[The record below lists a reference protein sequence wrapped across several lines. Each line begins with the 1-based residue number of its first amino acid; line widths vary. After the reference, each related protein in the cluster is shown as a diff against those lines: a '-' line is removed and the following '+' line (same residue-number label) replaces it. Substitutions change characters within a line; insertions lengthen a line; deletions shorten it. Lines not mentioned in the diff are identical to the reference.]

1 MFNDDELKSIMR
13 YIDMYHETTS
23 AAVRSRAVKFLTLK
37 LREKLPGVSLDKTI
51 EIMQDFHPSLFG
63 IKDVSFEEDDSHSS
77 TAEEGHFKSKFGDG
91 PKDEGSCV
99 DKNPERPAPYIIPV
113 AKERIGSQTD
123 RGSYYDSTG
132 RDEFRSGLLSE
143 RNHRRPLG
151 DMMAERRRSI
161 LQTPSFRDR
170 YQSSGD
176 SLIERYRQ
184 RDGPLT
190 DRYRT
195 GKVEL
200 SNRPE
205 SQQQPTPIVPRL
217 DMWKLER
224 DREMSDFSDRS
235 RRLAMGID
243 NHSNGKTDALASLE
257 KELDELVRLREA
269 QDHTRGTART
279 NSPYIQRLLDTY
291 STTEHVDIPEKSKV
305 RRPPVIAPEWMVR
318 PEKEYYQSL
327 SDADKLKLLD
337 CYEAMK
343 ASDASELQPLRLQIL
358 TSNIPDKK
366 KSEIFTRLDSSIP
379 GLGEG
384 SKYMSW
390 VNSLLTVPFGVHT
403 SLPCK
408 SDSPEDVKKYMADCK
423 QLFDTEVYGHEKIK
437 NEFLTVIGSWIKAG
451 ASHEHGNVIGV
462 TGPIGVGKT
471 TLIKEGLAKAL
482 GRPFYFISLG
492 GTSYSAFLQGHGYT
506 YEGSTYGEIVRGV
519 VESGCMDPVFYF
531 DELDKVATDGK
542 GDEVIHALIH
552 LTDPAQNDQFSDRYF
567 AGIDID
573 VSKALFVFSYNHR
586 EKVNPILRDR
596 IHEIV
601 LEDFTLSEKTDIA
614 TKYVLPKISKGMSLE
629 LDPLL
634 TFADGCIEHLVD
646 LCEDNTGMRTL
657 KMVLVRMLR
666 ILNLAEMSEGEL
678 VLNVDKSLLTG
689 KAPYTVTKDLIEELY
704 KFCESDEKE
713 GNVSNCMMY
722 M

>member
-23 AAVRSRAVKFLTLK
+23 AAVRSRAIKFLTLK
-37 LREKLPGVSLDKTI
+37 LREKLPGVGLDKTI
-51 EIMQDFHPSLFG
+51 EIMKEFHPSLFG
-63 IKDVSFEEDDSHSS
+63 IKDISFVQDDYEVSAIEDDR
-77 TAEEGHFKSKFGDG
+77 GKSKYVDSSKG
-91 PKDEGSCV
+91 EGSEL
-99 DKNPERPAPYIIPV
+99 DKDLKQTKPYVIPT
-113 AKERIGSQTD
+113 AKERLGSQTD
-123 RGSYYDSTG
+123 RGPYNDPYKRQD
-132 RDEFRSGLLSE
+132 FRTGLLSE
-143 RNHRRPLG
+143 RNQRRPLG
-151 DMMAERRRSI
+151 DMMAERRNY
-161 LQTPSFRDR
+161 LMNPPGLRDR
-170 YQSSGD
+170 YHSSGD
-176 SLIERYRQ
+176 CLIDRYRS
-184 RDGPLT
+184 RDDPLT

-195 GKVEL
+195 EI
-200 SNRPE
+200 SNRTEICRP
-205 SQQQPTPIVPRL
+205 PPVVPRL
-217 DMWKLER
+217 DTWKIQR
-224 DREMSDFSDRS
+224 DRDMTNFTDRS
-235 RRLAMGID
+235 RRLAIGID
-243 NHSNGKTDALASLE
+243 EHSNGKTDSFASLE
-257 KELDELVRLREA
+257 KEIDELVRLRGA
-269 QDHTRGTART
+269 QERTRGLTGT
-279 NSPYIQRLLDTY
+279 NSTYIHRLLDTY
-291 STTEHVDIPEKSKV
+291 STPETETSKTC
-305 RRPPVIAPEWMVR
+305 RPPVIAPDWMVR
-318 PEKEYYQSL
+318 QEKEYYQSL
-327 SDADKLKLLD
+327 SDVDKLKLID
-337 CYEAMK
+337 SYDAMK
-343 ASDASELQPLRLQIL
+343 ALDTSDLQPLRLQIL
-358 TSNIPDKK
+358 TSNVPDKK
-366 KSEIFTRLDSSIP
+366 KSEIFSRLDSSMP

-384 SKYMSW
+384 AKYMSW

-403 SLPCK
+403 TLPCK
-408 SDSPEDVKKYMADCK
+408 SDSSEDVNKYMAECK
-423 QLFDTEVYGHEKIK
+423 ELFDTEVYGHEKIK

-519 VESGCMDPVFYF
+519 IESGCMDPVFYF

-646 LCEDNTGMRTL
+646 LCEESTGMRTL

-666 ILNLAEMSEGEL
+666 ILNLAEMSDGEL
-678 VLNVDKSLLTG
+678 VLNVDKTLVTG
-689 KAPYTVTKDLIEELY
+689 KAPYTVTKDLIDELY
-704 KFCESDEKE
+704 KFCESTEKE
-713 GNVSNCMMY
+713 ANVSNSMMY

>member
-51 EIMQDFHPSLFG
+51 EIMKDFHPSLFG

-77 TAEEGHFKSKFGDG
+77 TLDDDRGNSRYGDG
-91 PKDEGSCV
+91 SNDDGLETN
-99 DKNPERPAPYIIPV
+99 KNPERPAPYVIPI

-123 RGSYYDSTG
+123 RGPYNSTT
-132 RDEFRSGLLSE
+132 RDDFNTGLLSE
-143 RNHRRPLG
+143 RYHRRPLG
-151 DMMAERRRSI
+151 DMMAERRKSLMQHSGLRE
-161 LQTPSFRDR
+161 R
-170 YQSSGD
+170 YHSSGD
-176 SLIERYRQ
+176 SLTDRYRQ
-184 RDGPLT
+184 REGPLT

-195 GKVEL
+195 GRTDIN
-200 SNRPE
+200 NRPE
-205 SQQQPTPIVPRL
+205 IRQPPPPVIPRL
-217 DMWKLER
+217 EMWKLDR
-224 DREMSDFSDRS
+224 DRDMANFSDRS
-235 RRLAMGID
+235 RRLATGID
-243 NHSNGKTDALASLE
+243 EHSNGKTNALSSLE

-269 QDHTRGTART
+269 QERARGVTGT

-291 STTEHVDIPEKSKV
+291 STPEYTIESEKSKT
-305 RRPPVIAPEWMVR
+305 RRPPVIAPDWMVR
-318 PEKEYYQSL
+318 QEKEYYQSL
-327 SDADKLKLLD
+327 SDTDKLELLD
-337 CYEAMK
+337 CYDAMK
-343 ASDASELQPLRLQIL
+343 ASDSSELQPLRLQIL

-366 KSEIFTRLDSSIP
+366 KSEIFSRLDSSIP

-390 VNSLLTVPFGVHT
+390 VNSLLTIPFGVHT
-403 SLPCK
+403 ALPC
-408 SDSPEDVKKYMADCK
+408 SGDSPEDVKKYMADCK
-423 QLFDTEVYGHEKIK
+423 ALFDTEVYGHEKIK

-586 EKVNPILRDR
+586 ERVNPILRDR

-646 LCEDNTGMRTL
+646 LCEESTGMRTL

-678 VLNVDKSLLTG
+678 VLNVDKALVTG

-704 KFCESDEKE
+704 KFCDSDEKE
-713 GNVSNCMMY
+713 GNVSNSMMY